1 MYRKKRR
8 GSSLLTNFICFSAHP
23 IYSGSYMAGNSI
35 GTFETCNL
43 LHVIL
48 YGFYLFPSLTII
60 ELLALMTLHRY
71 YVITNQTKRWLI
83 CYKRN
88 CVIAVILIN
97 VFLGGA
103 ITFEM
108 YELFF
113 KSQTSTSCTL
123 VFNRPQRQCRFDSVL
138 NPCFTPITDFVA
150 TVTITGSSLV
160 ISGSTRKLK
169 AEITKVNKTTHTI
182 LGLKRKINFRRI
194 KATHI
199 LWISYTVLWVPWGVT
214 RLTFAF
220 NINPTVSQ
228 LLNDFSQTLSL
239 SVYLAIPGTYFL
251 MDSQF
256 PNYIKSTLQKPF
268 TGRSLQT
275 NAINSVS
282 QEK

>member
-8 GSSLLTNFICFSAHP
+8 ESSLLTNFLCFSAHP
-23 IYSGSYMAGNSI
+23 LYSASYMAGSSI
-35 GTFETCNL
+35 GTFQTCNL
-43 LHVIL
+43 LHVIS
-48 YGFYLFPSLTII
+48 YGLYLFPSLTIV

-83 CYKRN
+83 CYKRT

-113 KSQTSTSCTL
+113 TSQTSTSCTL
-123 VFNRPQRQCRFDSVL
+123 VFNRPQHQCRIDSIL
-138 NPCFTPITDFVA
+138 NPCFTPITDIVA
-150 TVTITGSSLV
+150 TVTITASSLV
-160 ISGSTRKLK
+160 ISEATRKLK
-169 AEITKVNKTTHTI
+169 VEITKVNNTTHTI
-182 LGLKRKINFRRI
+182 LGLKRKTNFRRI
-194 KATHI
+194 KATHV
-199 LWISYTVLWVPWGVT
+199 LWISYTVFWVPWGIT

-228 LLNDFSQTLSL
+228 ILNDFSQTLSL
-239 SVYLAIPGTYFL
+239 LVYLAVPGTYFL

-256 PNYIKSTLQKPF
+256 PKYIKSTIYRWKF
-268 TGRSLQT
+268 A
-275 NAINSVS
+275 NKFN
-282 QEK
+282 